1 MAEIVV
7 RPMEVKGQSQEP
19 VRVFC
24 ENGANLLQALLDAGI
39 FVDNACSGK
48 GICGKC
54 KVKVL
59 KGSLSETSETEKA
72 VLFGGSN
79 RRC

>member
-39 FVDNACSGK
+39 FVDNACS
-48 GICGKC
+48 C
-54 KVKVL
+54 L
-59 KGSLSETSETEKA
+59 LYTSPSPRDR
-72 VLFGGSN
+72 G
-79 RRC
+79 

>member
-59 KGSLSETSETEKA
+59 KGSLSEMS
-72 VLFGGSN
+72 
-79 RRC
+79 

>member
-54 KVKVL
+54 KRDLCLRRLRQK
-59 KGSLSETSETEKA
+59 
-72 VLFGGSN
+72 

>member
-24 ENGANLLQALLDAGI
+24 ENGVNLLQALLDAGI

-48 GICGKC
+48 
-54 KVKVL
+54 
-59 KGSLSETSETEKA
+59 
-72 VLFGGSN
+72 
-79 RRC
+79 

>member
-24 ENGANLLQALLDAGI
+24 ENGANLLPVSYTHLTLP
-39 FVDNACSGK
+39 
-48 GICGKC
+48 
-54 KVKVL
+54 
-59 KGSLSETSETEKA
+59 TT
-72 VLFGGSN
+72 
-79 RRC
+79 

>member
-24 ENGANLLQALLDAGI
+24 ENGANLYKRYWMRGFLWTMPAVEKE
-39 FVDNACSGK
+39 FVEN
-48 GICGKC
+48 
-54 KVKVL
+54 VK
-59 KGSLSETSETEKA
+59 
-72 VLFGGSN
+72 
-79 RRC
+79 